1 MAISNE
7 RLQQIVA
14 DYQKLKD
21 KINGVDT
28 KYSLSYVDP
37 ELDLPETLGLQP
49 LEFVAKTD
57 EQLQQQAEL
66 DTKSVHINR
75 QRNAFNSYNGKK
87 RTLEAKRATLQNNL
101 EQSLQQLQ
109 AEQQQQLAK
118 ATNHLVQNGT
128 FVSTLLQTIG
138 QQIAQTY
145 QALADAER
153 TQATNQLAVVSS
165 QLQQLETNY
174 QALLS
179 SIEQQHASDVAERM
193 AELVEQQNKEQQR
206 VQKYNTTLEEKET
219 KFQAS
224 RENSLDYARQR
235 EYERALA
242 ASKLYAEIGE
252 SGVTMQKLSEKLN
265 LCQRHFITYRQEEAL
280 LVVNSDSFLQV
291 HLAEYYSQ
299 LLDYISTLPA

>member
-57 EQLQQQAEL
+57 DQLQQQAEL
-66 DTKSVHINR
+66 DTKSAHINR
-75 QRNAFNSYNGKK
+75 QRNAFNAYNGKK
-87 RTLEAKRATLQNNL
+87 HTLEAKQATLQNNL
-101 EQSLQQLQ
+101 EQTLQQLQ
-109 AEQQQQLAK
+109 AKQQQQLAK

-128 FVSTLLQTIG
+128 FVSTLLQTLT

-145 QALADAER
+145 QALMDAE
-153 TQATNQLAVVSS
+153 QQEATNKLAVVSS
-165 QLQQLETNY
+165 RLQQLQSNY

-179 SIEQQHASDVAERM
+179 SIEQQHENDVAERK
-193 AELVEQQNKEQQR
+193 AQLVEQQNKEQQR

-219 KFQAS
+219 KYQAS

-252 SGVTMQKLSEKLN
+252 TGVTMQKLSEKLN
-265 LCQRHFITYRQEEAL
+265 LCQRHFMTYRQEEAL

-299 LLDYISTLPA
+299 LLDYIDNLPA